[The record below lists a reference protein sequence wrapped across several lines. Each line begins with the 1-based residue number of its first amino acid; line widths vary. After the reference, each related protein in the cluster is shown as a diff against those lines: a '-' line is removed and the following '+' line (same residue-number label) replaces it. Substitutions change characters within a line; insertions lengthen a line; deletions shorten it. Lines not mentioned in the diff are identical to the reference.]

1 MSPLCE
7 RREDGTVV
15 SRCCARIGL
24 LGNPSDGYGG
34 AVIGC
39 SLANFAA
46 EVLQILLPPRCRAR
60 RPALS
65 TSCRL
70 LCPDCVAGTFSLLTM

>member
-1 MSPLCE
+1 MGPSCE
-7 RREDGTVV
+7 RSEDGSVV

-34 AVIGC
+34 AVIGL

-46 EVLQILLPPRCRAR
+46 EVLHLAAASRLPLPLCAGWG
-60 RPALS
+60 
-65 TSCRL
+65 RL
-70 LCPDCVAGTFSLLTM
+70 CVPSDRLRGTPLPIVR